1 LLVGISCDHI
11 SFSTLQFAQLGLL
24 EALLRW
30 SRRAACK
37 EMSLKELAL
46 RSGGQKESG
55 GESLVQPLV
64 VWSQCVLVLLSAG
77 AQLPCTGA
85 G

>member
-1 LLVGISCDHI
+1 
-11 SFSTLQFAQLGLL
+11 
-24 EALLRW
+24 
-30 SRRAACK
+30 
-37 EMSLKELAL
+37 MSLKELAL